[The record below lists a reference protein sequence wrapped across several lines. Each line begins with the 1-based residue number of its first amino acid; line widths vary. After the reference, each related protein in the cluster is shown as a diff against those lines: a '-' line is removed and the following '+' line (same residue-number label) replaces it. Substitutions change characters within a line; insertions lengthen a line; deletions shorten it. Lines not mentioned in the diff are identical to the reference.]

1 MKRGACNIRGQWK
14 MNQARG
20 DMFQLDLFW
29 DVQIPLDRTSPLF
42 LLVRFY
48 VYWYQPRR
56 IHQVIQRQ
64 HYPSLLLQWVPR
76 KFVWVDT
83 NALSIVPGLVW
94 VVHDYCEF
102 CGRISAGIFVNHK
115 NINIFSICHSSY
127 YRGWSSFPPL
137 RLSRDILNSPNRI
150 RFDLSGWDLSG

>member
-1 MKRGACNIRGQWK
+1 MKNEPS
-14 MNQARG
+14 QARWARISTWFILG
-20 DMFQLDLFW
+20 CTNTLGLRLLKASL
-29 DVQIPLDRTSPLF
+29 PF
-42 LLVRFY
+42 LLVRSY

-64 HYPSLLLQWVPR
+64 HYPPLCLQWVPR
-76 KFVWVDT
+76 QVIWVDT
-83 NALSIVPGLVW
+83 NILSIVPGLVW